1 MQFDRAIIGQLR
13 RAVGMLRQ
21 VPRDPLGSARKLMR
35 RVRSVPASLVLDRN
49 TRRLIHHNRV
59 AWRGWSDRNAKAV
72 ILVDLYSVAETL
84 ISYGYF
90 LNVLAAKHRARI
102 ESFGLTLGSRVTR
115 KIYES
120 FNTAGHVTTWLN
132 AAQRERQE
140 ILFREVMPTLRTK
153 RDVFD
158 LMVLGVWIGIDVYE
172 TYLRAGN
179 PTVVLDDLM
188 LSKTVREGIG
198 LVIFWQDYFAD
209 NQVAAVV
216 VSHDCY
222 LHLDVPSKVAYQAGV
237 PVYLPNIRG
246 ISRADRPHAIYSH
259 LPDYRQIF
267 RRLPP
272 EKQEEGL
279 ELARRQLGRRLSGE
293 VGVDMSYATESAFC
307 QLADAPEV
315 LKKSNRIKVLIC
327 SHCFYDNPHG
337 YGGMLF
343 LDFYEWLHY
352 LGGMSERTPY
362 DWYLKVHP
370 DVLPGTLETIE
381 KILAKFPRITLIP
394 HQTSHH
400 QLAKE
405 GIDFALTVYGSVGH
419 ELPALGIQVINA
431 AYNPH
436 VAYDFNWH
444 PKSLDEYEYFLLNL
458 DKLHKDVVLDDLYEF
473 YFTHYYYV
481 IADDLILKSYRQSL
495 EDLTTAQRVGSTVY
509 GYFLDQLTPSK
520 HQEIL
525 ANMQAFIDSGK
536 PHYFR
541 YGPE

>member
-1 MQFDRAIIGQLR
+1 MQLDRVPIGQLR
-13 RAVGMLRQ
+13 RVIAALRQ
-21 VPRDPLGSARKLMR
+21 VPRDPLGATRKLIR
-35 RVRSVPASLVLDRN
+35 RARSVPASLLLDRN
-49 TRRLIHHNRV
+49 TRRFIRHNRT
-59 AWRGWSDRNAKAV
+59 AWRGWSDRTAKAM
-72 ILVDLYSVAETL
+72 ILVDLYPVAETL
-84 ISYGYF
+84 ISYSYF

-102 ESFGLTLGSRVTR
+102 KSFSPTLGSRVTR
-115 KIYES
+115 KTYES
-120 FNTAGHVTTWLN
+120 FNAAGHVTTWLTT
-132 AAQRERQE
+132 AQRERRDA
-140 ILFREVMPTLRTK
+140 LFREIMAGIRTK
-153 RDVFD
+153 QDVFD
-158 LMVLGVWIGIDVYE
+158 LFVQGIWVGIDIYE
-172 TYLRAGN
+172 TYLRAGR
-179 PTVVLDDLM
+179 PTVDLEDPK
-188 LSKTVREGIG
+188 LAETVREGIG
-198 LVIFWQDYFAD
+198 LVIFWQEFFAE
-209 NQVAAVV
+209 NLVAAVV

-222 LHLDVPSKVAYQAGV
+222 LHMDVPSKVAYQAGV

-259 LPDYRQIF
+259 FPDYKHIF
-267 RRLPP
+267 RQLPP
-272 EKQEEGL
+272 EEQRDGL

-293 VGVDMSYATESAFC
+293 VGVDMPYAEKSAFS
-307 QLADAPEV
+307 QSADAPEV
-315 LKKSNRIKVLIC
+315 LKKSDRIKVLIC

-352 LGGMSERTPY
+352 LGRMSERTPY

-381 KILAKFPRITLIP
+381 KILKKFPRITLIS

-405 GIDFALTVYGSVGH
+405 GLDFALTAYGSVGH

-444 PKSLDEYEYFLLNL
+444 PKSLDEYEYLLLNL
-458 DKLHKDVVLDDLYEF
+458 NKLHKDVVLDEIYEF

-481 IADDLILKSYRQSL
+481 IADDLLLTSYRQSL
-495 EDLTTAQRVGSTVY
+495 QDLTTVQRIGSAVY
-509 GYFLDQLTPSK
+509 GYFLDQLTTNK

-525 ANMQAFIDSGK
+525 LTMQGFINSGK
-536 PHYFR
+536 SHFFSH
-541 YGPE
+541 GPQ